1 MEDKGTEY
9 IDGDADDFTIFL
21 FSNPPKDKNS
31 IKLELDPSKKDI
43 HIGLHIF
50 QELLMIFTSGMKYLF
65 SKEEKLDIT
74 QLQKEDIEL
83 MDEYFQSMGFQAIVE
98 VFTIVD
104 YLDNMKLPNY
114 FLKKELIKEN
124 TPLNAF
130 YYETSLDGKI
140 YRITFDFLRV

>member
-1 MEDKGTEY
+1 MENENTDY

-21 FSNPPKDKNS
+21 FSEKPKDKNS

-65 SKEEKLDIT
+65 SEEEKLDIT
-74 QLQKEDIEL
+74 KLEEKDIHL
-83 MDEYFQSMGFQAIVE
+83 MNQYFESMGFQSIVE
-98 VFTIVD
+98 VFTIGD

-114 FLKKELIKEN
+114 FLKQELIEEN
-124 TPLNAF
+124 TPLDAF
-130 YYETSLDGKI
+130 YYETSFDGNI
-140 YRITFDFLRV
+140 YRVYFKFLRV

>member
-83 MDEYFQSMGFQAIVE
+83 MDKYFQSMGFQAIVE

>member
-1 MEDKGTEY
+1 MENENTQY

-65 SKEEKLDIT
+65 SEEEKLDIT
-74 QLQKEDIEL
+74 KLEEKDINL
-83 MDEYFQSMGFQAIVE
+83 MNQYFESMGFQSIVE
-98 VFTIVD
+98 VFTIGE

-114 FLKKELIKEN
+114 FLKQELIEEN
-124 TPLNAF
+124 TPLDAF
-130 YYETSLDGKI
+130 YYETSFNGNI
-140 YRITFDFLRV
+140 YRVYFKFLRV

>member
-130 YYETSLDGKI
+130 YYETSLSGKI
-140 YRITFDFLRV
+140 YRIYFNFLKV

>member
-1 MEDKGTEY
+1 MENENTDY

-21 FSNPPKDKNS
+21 FSEKPKDKNS

-65 SKEEKLDIT
+65 SEEEKLDIT
-74 QLQKEDIEL
+74 KLEEKDIHL
-83 MDEYFQSMGFQAIVE
+83 MNQYFESMGFQSIVE
-98 VFTIVD
+98 VFTIGD

-114 FLKKELIKEN
+114 FLKQGLIEEN
-124 TPLNAF
+124 TPLDAF
-130 YYETSLDGKI
+130 YYETSFDGNI
-140 YRITFDFLRV
+140 YRVYFKFLRV